1 MPLFNPQTDMVD
13 LRGKVAVVTG
23 GNRGIG
29 YGTVLHLA
37 RAGAKVYLAARDE
50 TKANE
55 AIAQL
60 TREGLQPGNGEI
72 VWLKMNLDDPREAK
86 KAAEE
91 LMGREKRLDI
101 LVNNAGVSLRNGHDK
116 VRGVALNSRHI
127 FNNIRS
133 YLSPFVFTET
143 LLPLM
148 TMTAVKEDESDVR
161 IVNVSSIV
169 HKLTPSPLKLE
180 GIDDLCVEYKGK
192 FMSGFRQYA
201 HSKLLDIMWSK
212 HLQRRLDAADPA
224 VPITVITIHPGG
236 VDTFTDTWPLQWLTK
251 PLVRLAIKSPERG
264 AYTSAFAAAGKI
276 VRDERD
282 KYRGTYLES
291 SPVGRIATPSSD
303 ALSEAAGE
311 QLYTLTQLFLAGIGL

>member
-60 TREGLQPGNGEI
+60 TREGLQPGNGEV
-72 VWLKMNLDDPREAK
+72 VWLKMSLDDPREAK

-101 LVNNAGVSLRNGHDK
+101 LVNNAGVTNYPFEKTPDGPSGMVTIN
-116 VRGVALNSRHI
+116 
-127 FNNIRS
+127 

-169 HKLTPSPLKLE
+169 HKMTPSPLKLE
-180 GIDDLCVEYKGK
+180 AIDDLCVEYKGK

-264 AYTSAFAAAGKI
+264 AYTSAFAAAGKT

-282 KYRGTYLES
+282 KYRGAYLES
-291 SPVGRIATPSSD
+291 SPVGRIATPSSE
-303 ALSEAAGE
+303 AMSEAAGE
-311 QLYTLTQLFLAGIGL
+311 QLYTLTQLFLSGIGL